1 VSGLKEE
8 QQSSAFDSRG
18 IDLES
23 VSNETN
29 ESDLQDEKHDKQ
41 RI

>member
-1 VSGLKEE
+1 V
-8 QQSSAFDSRG
+8 
-18 IDLES
+18 IDLREEKEDAVDSMRVNSQS

-29 ESDLQDEKHDKQ
+29 ESDLQLSKHCEQ